1 MRNILILLLLAL
13 CIGIFGCEPDVKGDA
28 PLAEEVTA
36 GLPVEQPP
44 VEIGSGEPDVEPIA
58 AKTGT
63 VIDNGMETEPETAVT
78 ETAVDI
84 VKVTDEKPAEEI
96 APNTDDKT
104 GSKPDAE
111 ADGTDGNEPEADK
124 EETAEEKTKTSKDD
138 ETAEKPKTPTPPAA
152 KDDTKEKTPKKDD
165 EPSRP
170 KLADTE
176 FFKKCDFVFKNFVDK
191 KGMVNYRK
199 LRRKKRE
206 LLAAVKELGNLPTE
220 IRILWSKNDEKAF
233 LLNAHNILMLKVIID
248 NYPIKPNK
256 WFFMYPANSIK
267 HIPGAREK
275 KFFRVSGLN
284 YTLVEIEDLL
294 LKTAKD
300 PKYCFALSNAT
311 MMGGKLRNEAYH
323 PDKLD
328 KQIDEQVKKYLL
340 DPKNLSISTHEK
352 KIYLSSM
359 FKLKA
364 YKTSFLNSRYAKI
377 KRFREMKPDV
387 KAFLNFIF
395 LNIDAKTAKE
405 LESAGYEVEPR
416 KYDWLL
422 NEPPLR

>member
-1 MRNILILLLLAL
+1 
-13 CIGIFGCEPDVKGDA
+13 
-28 PLAEEVTA
+28 
-36 GLPVEQPP
+36 
-44 VEIGSGEPDVEPIA
+44 
-58 AKTGT
+58 
-63 VIDNGMETEPETAVT
+63 
-78 ETAVDI
+78 
-84 VKVTDEKPAEEI
+84 
-96 APNTDDKT
+96 
-104 GSKPDAE
+104 
-111 ADGTDGNEPEADK
+111 
-124 EETAEEKTKTSKDD
+124 
-138 ETAEKPKTPTPPAA
+138 
-152 KDDTKEKTPKKDD
+152 
-165 EPSRP
+165 
-170 KLADTE
+170 
-176 FFKKCDFVFKNFVDK
+176 
-191 KGMVNYRK
+191 MVNYRK

-206 LLAAVKELGNLPTE
+206 LLAAAKELGNLPTA

-233 LLNAHNILMLKVIID
+233 LLNAHNILTLKVVID

-267 HIPGAREK
+267 HIPGARGEK

-340 DPKNLSISTHEK
+340 DPKNLSIDTHEK

-377 KRFREMKPDV
+377 KRFREKKPDV

-395 LNIDAKTAKE
+395 LNIDAKRAKE
-405 LESAGYEVEPR
+405 LESAGYEVKLR

-422 NEPPLR
+422 NERPLR